1 MAQDDPFGLN
11 DGTGRTRIR
20 PIARDRG
27 APKSARHE
35 KPGQVAASGGRL
47 RDVRVNDNP
56 LINAFSPLL
65 GLAPELQ
72 SASAPEN
79 PDVLRAR
86 LLDNLTFARDK
97 AVSAGLS
104 LTDADKGAWFVAA
117 TLDDIA
123 LNTPWGG
130 SSGWPR
136 MPLVAELYGN
146 VDAGTRFFDLMD
158 SLMQYPERDPHL
170 LELGF
175 VCLSLGFRGKYRVN
189 GSSGEASLTQLRN
202 QLSRLIGGRDDM
214 DKPLSPH
221 WQGVLADDEEHKFI
235 VPLWAIGV
243 VAFALITTI
252 YVSLGVSLSNKGEAL
267 YTLADI
273 LPPPER
279 AEIFRP
285 IIETTVEA
293 PKLADPFML
302 ELLPLFAEAA
312 PKDTVRAL
320 SGREDVS
327 LAILVVQATQ
337 PEVFRSAKADLNA
350 EYGALIASIAKVIAE
365 NSEVIGQI
373 KVVGHTDSIPVQRSN
388 PFQSNQRLSEARA
401 KAIAQLL
408 VNAGLPSDAI
418 LFEGK
423 AASEPIA
430 DNATREG
437 RARNRRVE
445 IIVQKKV

>member
-1 MAQDDPFGLN
+1 MSQDDPFGLE

-27 APKSARHE
+27 APKSRRHE
-35 KPGQVAASGGRL
+35 QPSQVAAAGGRL
-47 RDVRVNDNP
+47 RDVRNNDNP

-65 GLAPELQ
+65 GLAPELE

-86 LLDNLTFARDK
+86 LLDNMTFARDR

-130 SSGWPR
+130 NSAWPR
-136 MPLVAELYGN
+136 MPLVAEMYGN
-146 VDAGTRFFDLMD
+146 VDAGTRFFDLMEE
-158 SLMQYPERDPHL
+158 LMRYPERDPHL

-175 VCLSLGFRGKYRVN
+175 MCLSLGFRGKYRVS
-189 GSSGEASLTQLRN
+189 GSGGEASLTQLRN
-202 QLSRLIGGRDDM
+202 KLSRILVGRDEM

-221 WQGVLADDEEHKFI
+221 WQGVLAEDEDRRFI

-243 VAFALITTI
+243 VALALITTI
-252 YVSLGVSLSNKGEAL
+252 YTALSISLSNKGEAL

-285 IIETTVEA
+285 IIETVEDAA
-293 PKLADPFML
+293 PLADPFML

-312 PKDTVRAL
+312 PKDTLRAL
-320 SGREDVS
+320 KGREDVS

-337 PEVFRSAKADLNA
+337 PEVFRSAKADLNG
-350 EYGALIASIAKVIAE
+350 EYGPLIASIAGVIAD

-373 KVVGHTDSIPVQRSN
+373 RVVGHTDSIPVQTSN

-401 KAIAQLL
+401 KAIAELL
-408 VNAGLPSDAI
+408 VSAGLPSDI
-418 LFEGK
+418 IQYEGR
-423 AASEPIA
+423 AAAEPIA
-430 DNATREG
+430 DNGTREG
-437 RARNRRVE
+437 RAQNRRVE